1 MAQGHHFHLDAAGH
15 SVTVNMYSG
24 HPGLIELLVDGKETG
39 HITLRGDRPRLVA
52 GELPTDPPL
61 PVTVR
66 ITPGPGV
73 PRCTA
78 VIGGVETLMSP
89 RAF

>member
-1 MAQGHHFHLDAAGH
+1 MARSHHFHLDVRDH
-15 SVTVNMYSG
+15 SVTMNIHSG
-24 HPGLIELLVDGKETG
+24 HPGLIELLVDGKETS
-39 HITLRGDRPRLVA
+39 HVRLRGNRPQLVT

-61 PVTVR
+61 PVIVR
-66 ITPGPGV
+66 IAPGPGM

-78 VIGGVETLMSP
+78 VIDGAETLMSP

>member
-1 MAQGHHFHLDAAGH
+1 MARSHHFHLDARGH
-15 SVTVNMYSG
+15 SVTVNIHNG
-24 HPGLIELLVDGKETG
+24 HPGLIELLVDGKETSRVPL
-39 HITLRGDRPRLVA
+39 HAHHEQAVT

-61 PVTVR
+61 SVVVR
-66 ITPGPGV
+66 VVPGSGT

-78 VIGGVETLMSP
+78 VIDGTETPMSP